1 MFRRSMALL
10 AVFALAGL
18 VVLSAA
24 PQDKPAAAP
33 QVKPP
38 ASPPAEASVTIAG
51 KAITIRY
58 SAPSVR
64 GRQVFGE
71 GGLISKD
78 RTWPVWRLGANAA
91 TALHT
96 DADLQIKGLAVAK
109 GDYTL
114 FAQINEEPWQLI
126 VSKQTGQWG
135 LAYTKEQ
142 DLGRVAMDMTKPP
155 APVEVF
161 KITLTATGP
170 NSGKMEFAWENKV
183 ASVPFTVK

>member
-1 MFRRSMALL
+1 MLRRPLFLL
-10 AVFALAGL
+10 AILA
-18 VVLSAA
+18 VVGVAALSAA
-24 PQDKPAAAP
+24 AQEKPAAAP
-33 QVKPP
+33 KAKAP
-38 ASPPAEASVTIAG
+38 ASPPAEATVTIAG
-51 KAITIRY
+51 KTITIKY

-64 GRQVFGE
+64 GRQIWGE

-78 RTWPVWRLGANAA
+78 KTWPVWRLGANSA

-96 DADLQIKGLAVAK
+96 DADLQIKDLAVPK

-114 FAQINEEPWQLI
+114 FALVTEDPWQLI
-126 VSKQTGQWG
+126 VSKQIGEWG
-135 LAYTKEQ
+135 LAYSKDQ
-142 DLGRVAMDMTKPP
+142 DFGRVPLDMSTPP
-155 APVEVF
+155 APIEVF